1 LFPAYFYFS
10 HIDIEMKNQSFLL
23 TLLAVCLAALTGVAQ
38 TKTDNGVI
46 AIRNAK
52 IVTVTGE
59 TIPRGTV
66 VIKDGKIL
74 ALGATV
80 AVPANAKV
88 IDATGLSVYP
98 GMIDTYTTM
107 GLVEVGQGAPGTVD
121 TTELGDFNPN
131 AKALTAVNP
140 HSEAISVA
148 RTNGVTTVLTCP
160 QGGLISGQCA
170 FINLDGWTPQEM
182 KLTAPAAMHIVYPAA
197 GGGGRGGFGGG
208 GFGGGGG
215 EAARLARERRVEELR
230 KKLEAAQEYQQA
242 KAASARDKSLPARP
256 TDLGLEALLP
266 VLKGEV
272 PVLVNASGKR
282 EIEGALDLA
291 DKFKLKLIIHG
302 GEEAAQVAD
311 KLKAK
316 NVPIVLGAVLDLPEK
331 EDDAYDSSYARAGE
345 LHKAGVK
352 FCFTTSDTATDVRLL
367 PFHAGT
373 AAAFGLPKEEALKAV
388 TIYPAQ
394 IFGIDKLVGSL
405 ETGKVANLIVTD
417 GDPLELRT
425 RIKHMFINGKSVD
438 LTSKHTR
445 LYDKFKDRQ

>member
-1 LFPAYFYFS
+1 
-10 HIDIEMKNQSFLL
+10 MKRTFLAFAL
-23 TLLAVCLAALTGVAQ
+23 SAWLGGLAATSAQ
-38 TKTDNGVI
+38 TKTDAGVI
-46 AIRNAK
+46 AIRNAR

-59 TIPRGTV
+59 TIPRGTL
-66 VIKDGKIL
+66 VIKDGKIA

-80 AVPANAKV
+80 AVPPNAKV

-140 HSEAISVA
+140 NSEAIAVA
-148 RTNGVTTVLTCP
+148 RTNGITTVLTCP

-182 KLTAPAAMHIVYPAA
+182 KLVAPAAMHIVYPAA
-197 GGGGRGGFGGG
+197 GGGRGG
-208 GFGGGGG
+208 GFGGGFNIGG
-215 EAARLARERRVEELR
+215 GDAARLQRERRVEELR

-242 KAASARDKSLPARP
+242 KTASARDKSIPARP
-256 TDLGLEALLP
+256 VDLGLEALLP
-266 VLKGEV
+266 VLRGEV
-272 PVLVNASGKR
+272 PVLINASGKR

-302 GEEAAQVAD
+302 GEDASKVAD

-316 NVPIVLGAVLDLPEK
+316 NVAIVLGAVLDLPDK
-331 EDDAYDSSYARAGE
+331 EDDPYDSAYARAAE
-345 LHKAGVK
+345 LFKAGVT
-352 FCFTTSDTATDVRLL
+352 FCITTSDTASDVRLL

-405 ETGKVANLIVTD
+405 EAGKIANLIVTD

-425 RIKHMFINGKSVD
+425 RVKHMFINGKAVD

>member
-1 LFPAYFYFS
+1 MKSCILALVFS
-10 HIDIEMKNQSFLL
+10 ALL
-23 TLLAVCLAALTGVAQ
+23 MLPGTAQ

-46 AIRNAK
+46 AIRNAR

-59 TIPRGTV
+59 TIPRGTLI
-66 VIKDGKIL
+66 IKDGKIA
-74 ALGATV
+74 ALSANVTI
-80 AVPANAKV
+80 PANAKQ

-131 AKALTAVNP
+131 VKALTAVNP
-140 HSEAISVA
+140 HSEAIAVA

-182 KLTAPAAMHIVYPAA
+182 KLTAPAAMHVVYPTV
-197 GGGGRGGFGGG
+197 GFGGRGG
-208 GFGGGGG
+208 GFGGGFNVGTND
-215 EAARLARERRVEELR
+215 AARQQRERRVEELR
-230 KKLEAAQEYQQA
+230 KKLEAAQEYQRA
-242 KAASARDKSLPARP
+242 REASARDKSLPAHP

-282 EIEGALDLA
+282 EIEGALELA

-302 GEEAAQVAD
+302 GEDAYQVAD

-316 NVPIVLGAVLDLPEK
+316 NVPVVLGAVLDLPDK
-331 EDDAYDSSYARAGE
+331 EDDPYDMPYARAAV

-352 FCFTTSDTATDVRLL
+352 FCITTTDTATDVRLL

-405 ETGKVANLIVTD
+405 EVGKIANLIVTD

-425 RIKHMFINGKSVD
+425 RVKHVFINGKPVD
-438 LTSKHTR
+438 LSSKHTR
-445 LYDKFKDRQ
+445 LNDKFKDRQ

>member
-1 LFPAYFYFS
+1 
-10 HIDIEMKNQSFLL
+10 MKNQSLLL
-23 TLLAVCLAALTGVAQ
+23 TLVVVCLAALPGVAQ
-38 TKTDNGVI
+38 TKTDSGVI

-80 AVPANAKV
+80 TAPANAKI

-98 GMIDTYTTM
+98 GMIDTYTTV

-121 TTELGDFNPN
+121 TNELGDFNPN

-140 HSEAISVA
+140 HSETIAVA
-148 RTNGVTTVLTCP
+148 RANGITSVLTCP

-182 KLTAPAAMHIVYPAA
+182 KLVAPGAMHIVYPAA

-215 EAARLARERRVEELR
+215 DAARQARERRVEELR
-230 KKLEAAQEYQQA
+230 KKLEAAQEYQ
-242 KAASARDKSLPARP
+242 KAREASARDKSLPARP

-272 PVLVNASGKR
+272 PVLVNADGKR

-302 GEEAAQVAD
+302 GEEASQVAE

-316 NVPIVLGAVLDLPEK
+316 NVPIVLGAVLDLPAR
-331 EDDAYDSSYARAGE
+331 EDDPYDQAYARAAE

-352 FCFTTSDTATDVRLL
+352 FCLTSSDTASDVRLL

-425 RIKHMFINGKSVD
+425 RVKHMFINGKPVD

-445 LYDKFKDRQ
+445 LNDKFKDRQ

>member
-1 LFPAYFYFS
+1 
-10 HIDIEMKNQSFLL
+10 MKNQSFLL
-23 TLLAVCLAALTGVAQ
+23 TLLVVCLAALTAVSQ
-38 TKTDNGVI
+38 TKTDSGVL

-59 TIPRGTV
+59 TIPRGTI
-66 VIKDGKIL
+66 VIKDGKIA

-80 AVPANAKV
+80 AVPPNAKV

-98 GMIDTYTTM
+98 GMIDSYTTM

-140 HSEAISVA
+140 HSEEIAVA
-148 RTNGVTTVLTCP
+148 RYNGVTTVLTCP

-182 KLTAPAAMHIVYPAA
+182 KLAAPAAMHVVYPTA
-197 GGGGRGGFGGG
+197 GFGGRGGGFGGG

-215 EAARLARERRVEELR
+215 EAARQARERRLDELR
-230 KKLEAAQEYQQA
+230 KKLETAQEYLKA
-242 KAASARDKSLPARP
+242 KEASARDKSIPARP
-256 TDLGLEALLP
+256 TDLGLEALIP
-266 VLKGEV
+266 VIKGEV
-272 PVLVNASGKR
+272 PVLVNASDKR
-282 EIEGALDLA
+282 EIEGALELA

-316 NVPIVLGAVLDLPEK
+316 NVAVVLGAVLDLPDK
-331 EDDAYDSSYARAGE
+331 EDDPYDSSYARAGE

-405 ETGKVANLIVTD
+405 ETGKMANLIVTD

-425 RIKHMFINGKSVD
+425 RIKHLFINGKPVD

-445 LYDKFKDRQ
+445 LNDKFKDRQ

>member
-1 LFPAYFYFS
+1 
-10 HIDIEMKNQSFLL
+10 MKKLSL
-23 TLLAVCLAALTGVAQ
+23 LLAIILNALLALSSAAQ

-66 VIKDGKIL
+66 VIKDGKIA

-80 AVPANAKV
+80 AVPPNAKL

-98 GMIDTYTTM
+98 GMIDSYTTM

-140 HSEAISVA
+140 HSEEIAVA
-148 RTNGVTTVLTCP
+148 RYNGITSVLTCP

-182 KLTAPAAMHIVYPAA
+182 KLSAPAAMHVIYPTA
-197 GGGGRGGFGGG
+197 GGGGRGGGFGGG

-215 EAARLARERRVEELR
+215 EAARLARERRLEELR
-230 KKLEAAQEYQQA
+230 KKLEAAQEYLKA
-242 KAASARDKSLPARP
+242 KEASARDKSIPARP
-256 TDLGLEALLP
+256 TDLGLEALIP
-266 VLKGEV
+266 VVKGEV
-272 PVLVNASGKR
+272 PVLVNASDKR

-316 NVPIVLGAVLDLPEK
+316 NVPIVLGAVLDLPER

-405 ETGKVANLIVTD
+405 ETGKIANVIVTD

-425 RIKHMFINGKSVD
+425 RVKHMFINGKPVD
-438 LTSKHTR
+438 LTSRHTR
-445 LYDKFKDRQ
+445 LNDKFKDRQ